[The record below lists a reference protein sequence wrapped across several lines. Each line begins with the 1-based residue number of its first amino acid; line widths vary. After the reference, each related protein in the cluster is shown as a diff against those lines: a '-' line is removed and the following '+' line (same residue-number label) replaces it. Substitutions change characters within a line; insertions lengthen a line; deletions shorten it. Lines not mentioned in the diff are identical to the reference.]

1 MHKPLKY
8 SFKKSERLCSKKL
21 IETLFQSGSSIMAFP
36 IRVQYLLI
44 DSDDTDVIKVLLSVP
59 KKRFK
64 RAVKRNLIRR
74 RMKEAFRLNKHLLY
88 ANVPEGKQLIWA
100 FIYIDSTIQPYDVI
114 LKGILKTFER
124 YCFKHGKTNI
134 RI

>member
-1 MHKPLKY
+1 MHQPLKY
-8 SFKKSERLCSKKL
+8 TFKKGERLCSKKL

-88 ANVPEGKQLIWA
+88 ATVPQGKQLILA
-100 FIYIDSTIQPYDVI
+100 FIYIDNTIQPYDVI
-114 LKGILKTFER
+114 LKGILKSFER
-124 YCFKHGKTNI
+124 YCSKHGNTNI